1 MSNKDLRNHLVDLL
15 KSKDAH
21 VDFETTIAN
30 FPIDEINTRIPNIP
44 YTPYQV
50 VEHMRLAQWDILEFS
65 RNPNYIA
72 LKFPEG
78 YWPGKEFT
86 ANENDWNKSLD
97 VFREDLQH
105 LINLVKDESTDLFTP
120 IPHGSGQTILREI
133 LLTADHNAYHLG
145 QLVLMRR
152 SLGVWKN

>member
-1 MSNKDLRNHLVDLL
+1 MSNEDLRNHLVDLL

-65 RNPNYIA
+65 RNPNYIP

-86 ANENDWNKSLD
+86 ANENDWNKSLEA
-97 VFREDLQH
+97 FRKDLQQ
-105 LINLVKDESTDLFTP
+105 LIDLVKDESTDLFTP

>member
-65 RNPNYIA
+65 RNSNYIA

-86 ANENDWNKSLD
+86 ANENDWNKSLEA
-97 VFREDLQH
+97 FRKDLQQ
-105 LINLVKDESTDLFTP
+105 LIDLVKDESTDLFTP

>member
-1 MSNKDLRNHLVDLL
+1 MSNEDLRNHLVDLL

-65 RNPNYIA
+65 RNSNYIA

-78 YWPGKEFT
+78 YWPGKELA

>member
-1 MSNKDLRNHLVDLL
+1 MSNEDLRNHLVDLL

-65 RNPNYIA
+65 RNPNYIP

-86 ANENDWNKSLD
+86 ANENDWNKSLEA
-97 VFREDLQH
+97 FREDLQQ
-105 LINLVKDESTDLFTP
+105 LIDLVEDESTDLFTP

>member
-1 MSNKDLRNHLVDLL
+1 MSNEDLRNHLVDLL

-65 RNPNYIA
+65 RNPNYIP

-86 ANENDWNKSLD
+86 ANENDWNKSLEA
-97 VFREDLQH
+97 FRKDLQQ
-105 LINLVKDESTDLFTP
+105 LIDLVKDESTDLFAP
-120 IPHGSGQTILREI
+120 IPHGSGQTILREVF
-133 LLTADHNAYHLG
+133 LTADHNAYHLG

>member
-1 MSNKDLRNHLVDLL
+1 MSNEDLRNHLVDLL

-65 RNPNYIA
+65 RNPNYIP

-86 ANENDWNKSLD
+86 ANENDWNKSLEA
-97 VFREDLQH
+97 FREDLQQ

>member
-1 MSNKDLRNHLVDLL
+1 MSNEDLRNHLVDLL

-78 YWPGKEFT
+78 YWPEKELA

-120 IPHGSGQTILREI
+120 IPHGSGQTILREVF
-133 LLTADHNAYHLG
+133 LTADHNAYHLG

>member
-1 MSNKDLRNHLVDLL
+1 MSNKDLRNHLVNLL
-15 KSKDAH
+15 KSKGAH
-21 VDFETTIAN
+21 VDFETTVAN
-30 FPIDEINTRIPNIP
+30 FPIDEINTRISNIP

-50 VEHMRLAQWDILEFS
+50 VEHMRIAQWDILEFS
-65 RNPNYIA
+65 RNPNYIS

-78 YWPGKEFT
+78 YWPGKELT

-97 VFREDLQH
+97 AFREDLQQ
-105 LINLVKDESTDLFTP
+105 LIDLVKDESTDLFAP

>member
-1 MSNKDLRNHLVDLL
+1 MSNEDLRNHLVDLL

-65 RNPNYIA
+65 RNPNYIP

-86 ANENDWNKSLD
+86 ANENDWNKSLEA
-97 VFREDLQH
+97 FRKDLQQ